1 MFSLAERIIAW
12 RYLRA
17 KRSESFIAVI
27 IMFSLVGIALGVATL
42 IVVTSVMN
50 GVREEM
56 LQHFV
61 GLSGHVQ
68 VIGQGRPIENYNAL
82 AAEIRKIEGVTEANP
97 MIDGQVMVTA
107 NGQARGVMVR
117 SMPQLPQYVNERITL
132 GDTTRFDDRNGVL
145 LGEKVAR
152 NLGVM
157 GVGYKVTFISPN
169 GRQTV
174 LGLIPRL
181 KAYPVAGLFKFGM
194 NSIDANLVVMPFAE
208 AQTFFKLNDAGM
220 DAVTGIEVKVKN
232 LDDAARIAREIQ
244 SHLPEGMVALDWS
257 QTNAAVF
264 EALNVQRLVMF
275 LILMLI
281 ILVAAFNIISS
292 LIMLVKDKQRD
303 IAILRAMGATRGT
316 VQRIFILS
324 GVSVGIVG
332 TFTGLILGLLLAFN
346 VDNLRQWIEVQTG
359 QKLLGEQL
367 YFLANLPAKVDW
379 LEVLAVVVMSVG
391 LSFLAT
397 LYPARRAASLNPAEA
412 LRYE

>member
-17 KRSESFIAVI
+17 KRQESFIAVI

-42 IVVTSVMN
+42 IVVMSVMN

-68 VIGQGRPIENYNAL
+68 VIGQGRPIEDYTTL
-82 AAEIRKIEGVTEANP
+82 ATKIQAIEGVTEANP

-117 SMPQLPQYVNERITL
+117 SMPQLPRYVNERITL
-132 GDTTRFDDRNGVL
+132 GDTTRFDERSGIL
-145 LGEKVAR
+145 LGAKVAQ
-152 NLGVM
+152 NLGVYGM
-157 GVGYKVTFISPN
+157 GQKVTFISPN

-174 LGLIPRL
+174 LGLIPRM
-181 KAYPVAGLFKFGM
+181 KAYPVVGLFKFGM
-194 NSIDANLVVMPFAE
+194 NSIDANLVVMPFHE

-220 DAVTGIEVKVKN
+220 DAVTGIEIKLKN
-232 LDDAARIAREIQ
+232 LDDAPRIAQEIQ
-244 SHLPEGMVALDWS
+244 GMLGEGFAALDWS

-264 EALNVQRLVMF
+264 EALNVQRVVMF

-303 IAILRAMGATRGT
+303 IAILRAMGATRSM

-324 GVSVGIVG
+324 GVAVGMVG
-332 TFTGLILGLLLAFN
+332 TLTGLVLGLLLAFN
-346 VDNLRQWIEVQTG
+346 VDNLRQWIEDATG

-367 YFLANLPAKVDW
+367 YFLANLPAKIDW
-379 LEVLAVVVMSVG
+379 IQVLAVVIMSVG